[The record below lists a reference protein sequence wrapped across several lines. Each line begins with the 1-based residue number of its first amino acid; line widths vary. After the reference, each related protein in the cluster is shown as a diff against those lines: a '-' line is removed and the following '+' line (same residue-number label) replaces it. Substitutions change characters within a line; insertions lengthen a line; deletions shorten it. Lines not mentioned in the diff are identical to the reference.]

1 MTSRGTASTSRS
13 AARKIAGPRLS
24 GIDAARGLALLGMM
38 ATHVFPTFES
48 DAQLTPTWVGLVFSG
63 RASALFAV
71 LAGIGL
77 ALSTGKQQP
86 LHGPQLWAA
95 RRGIALRALVIGAV
109 GLSLGGLEVNIAIIL
124 VHYALLF
131 LCVLPFLGLDVKH
144 LLVLAAGWVL
154 VSPAVAFLLRPWL
167 LTAEPPLQLGHNP
180 MWEDLSTPSVL
191 LGDLFL
197 TGYYPVL
204 QWITYLLIGLAIGRM
219 ALTSAAVPVLL
230 LAVGSAVAVLAKW
243 LSIVMMEDWGGRA
256 ALQASLLNPSYP
268 LESLL
273 QVNLAGV
280 DQTGSAWWLASSAPH
295 SGTTLDL
302 LHTSGVAAAVVGVF
316 LLLGRLVQ
324 AARAGRVAPAAG
336 GRRHDP
342 ELLHGTPVRDGLAV
356 RPAAAVRMDG
366 RGRLLGAGWRRS
378 SPLAESSRPWRGGG
392 RWSGWRMPPTSSAGT
407 SRPASARTAPA
418 RPASA
423 IPPAAVQAW
432 RDPVRYSRTA
442 SRIEARARL
451 RSPAA
456 S

>member
-13 AARKIAGPRLS
+13 AAGKTAGPRLS

-38 ATHVFPTFES
+38 ATHVFPTFEA

-95 RRGIALRALVIGAV
+95 RRGVALRALVIGAV

-124 VHYALLF
+124 VHYAVLF

-180 MWEDLSTPSVL
+180 MWDDLSAPSVL

-197 TGYYPVL
+197 TGYYPVF
-204 QWITYLLIGLAIGRM
+204 QWITYLLIGLAIGRL
-219 ALTSAAVPVLL
+219 ALTAAAVPVLL
-230 LAVGSAVAVLAKW
+230 MTAGTAVAVLAKW

-256 ALQASLLNPSYP
+256 ALQASLLNPAYP

-316 LLLGRLVQ
+316 LLLGRLAQ
-324 AARAGRVAPAAG
+324 RSGR
-336 GRRHDP
+336 D
-342 ELLHGTPVRDGLAV
+342 LLLPLR
-356 RPAAAVRMDG
+356 
-366 RGRLLGAGWRRS
+366 GAGAMTLTFYTAHLCVMASLYGR
-378 SPLAESSRPWRGGG
+378 PLPSGWTVEGVYWAQAVVILVLGGIFAALAWRGPLEWVAHAASQLG
-392 RWSGWRMPPTSSAGT
+392 RYQ
-407 SRPASARTAPA
+407 PA
-418 RPASA
+418 R
-423 IPPAAVQAW
+423 
-432 RDPVRYSRTA
+432 VR
-442 SRIEARARL
+442 
-451 RSPAA
+451 
-456 S
+456 